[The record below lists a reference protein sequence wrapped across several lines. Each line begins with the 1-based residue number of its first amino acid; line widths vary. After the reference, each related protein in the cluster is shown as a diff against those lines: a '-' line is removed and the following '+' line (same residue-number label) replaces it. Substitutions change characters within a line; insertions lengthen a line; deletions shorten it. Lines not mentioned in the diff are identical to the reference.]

1 MLVIFDCDG
10 VLVDSESLAAEA
22 MSLLLAQHE
31 IHVSVTDLLQFVG
44 KKQADILAGVSA
56 LAKKPVPD
64 EVSQQLWPQTRALF
78 AERLQPIEGV
88 TDFIQSLGNKRCVAS
103 SSHHERIRFSLEKT
117 GLHSLFGPHIFSA
130 TEVKNGKPAPDLF
143 LHAAARM
150 QVEPAKAIVIEDST
164 AGVAGA
170 KAAGMKV
177 IGFIG
182 GAHSGPRM
190 EPHLKAARAD
200 AIAASYADVARI
212 IKGWR
217 V

>member
-10 VLVDSESLAAEA
+10 VLVDSEILAAEA
-22 MSLLLAQHE
+22 MSLLLARHE
-31 IHVSVTDLLQFVG
+31 IHVGVPELLQFVG

-56 LAKKPVPD
+56 LAQRPVPGAVT
-64 EVSQQLWPQTRALF
+64 EELWPQTRALF

-88 TDFIQSLGNKRCVAS
+88 AEFIQSLADKRCVAS

-117 GLHSLFGPHIFSA
+117 GLHSLFAPHIFSA

-150 QVEPAKAIVIEDST
+150 EVAPASSIVIEDST

-177 IGFIG
+177 IGFTG
-182 GAHSGPRM
+182 GAHSGAAM
-190 EPHLKAARAD
+190 EARLKAAGAD
-200 AIAASYADVARI
+200 AIAASYAEVARI
-212 IKGWR
+212 IEGWR
-217 V
+217 A

>member
-10 VLVDSESLAAEA
+10 VLVDSEILAAEA
-22 MSLLLAQHE
+22 MSLLLSRHNIE
-31 IHVSVTDLLQFVG
+31 VGVPELLQFVG
-44 KKQADILAGVSA
+44 KKQADILAGISA
-56 LAKKPVPD
+56 LAQRPVPGAVSD
-64 EVSQQLWPQTRALF
+64 ELWPQTRAIF
-78 AERLQPIEGV
+78 AERLQPMEGV
-88 TDFIQSLGNKRCVAS
+88 ADFIQSLVEKRCVAS

-117 GLHSLFGPHIFSA
+117 GLHGLFAPHIFSA

-150 QVEPAKAIVIEDST
+150 QVEPTSAIVIEDST

-177 IGFIG
+177 IGFTG
-182 GAHSGPRM
+182 GAHSGAVM
-190 EPHLKAARAD
+190 QARLIATGAD

-212 IKGWR
+212 IESWR
-217 V
+217 S

>member
-10 VLVDSESLAAEA
+10 VLVDSEILAAEA
-22 MSLLLAQHE
+22 MSLLLARHE
-31 IHVSVTDLLQFVG
+31 IHVGVPELLQFVG

-56 LAKKPVPD
+56 LAGKPVPD
-64 EVSQQLWPQTRALF
+64 AVAQDLWPQTRVLF

-88 TDFIQSLGNKRCVAS
+88 AEFIQSLAAKRCVAS

-117 GLHSLFGPHIFSA
+117 GLHGLFAPHIFSA
-130 TEVKNGKPAPDLF
+130 TEVRNGKPAPDLF

-150 QVEPAKAIVIEDST
+150 EVEPAKAIVIEDST

-170 KAAGMKV
+170 TAAGMKV
-177 IGFIG
+177 IGFTG
-182 GAHSGPRM
+182 GAHSGPAM
-190 EPHLKAARAD
+190 EIQLTAAGAH

-212 IKGWR
+212 IEGWR
-217 V
+217 A